1 MSSFHQHLRTLT
13 APSLRKGQWR
23 PDSYNPE
30 RIPLKVGAF
39 GQRGSPDPV
48 TTFPLPPT
56 HFPGF
61 LRLGLLPRHPTAT
74 LPAAA
79 PTSCLSLKLTHRR
92 HVPPCFLPHPN
103 RVPLHA
109 TRPRDRPSQGP
120 GRGREGGGRSGED
133 CCFPI
138 GRRAAAM
145 RATRAFPGIL
155 GVAADRA
162 LPPWAEVGDVREFIS
177 DLLALQHL
185 LELPLDSLH
194 RDVGHVSARS

>member
-92 HVPPCFLPHPN
+92 HVPPCFLPHPKKKTSIISFSIYSKAN
-103 RVPLHA
+103 RKKWIMVFSGRCVPL
-109 TRPRDRPSQGP
+109 
-120 GRGREGGGRSGED
+120 
-133 CCFPI
+133 
-138 GRRAAAM
+138 
-145 RATRAFPGIL
+145 
-155 GVAADRA
+155 
-162 LPPWAEVGDVREFIS
+162 
-177 DLLALQHL
+177 
-185 LELPLDSLH
+185 
-194 RDVGHVSARS
+194 

>member
-79 PTSCLSLKLTHRR
+79 PTSCLSLKLTRRR
-92 HVPPCFLPHPN
+92 HVPPASSPTQTVFLSTPPARETVHP
-103 RVPLHA
+103 
-109 TRPRDRPSQGP
+109 
-120 GRGREGGGRSGED
+120 
-133 CCFPI
+133 
-138 GRRAAAM
+138 
-145 RATRAFPGIL
+145 
-155 GVAADRA
+155 RA
-162 LPPWAEVGDVREFIS
+162 LGGEGKVAEGAGKTAAS
-177 DLLALQHL
+177 
-185 LELPLDSLH
+185 P
-194 RDVGHVSARS
+194 